1 MVQILIEVIIAESG
15 THHSDASAPTNNPAF
30 SWESRPAWKRIG
42 IAQKKDLYITE
53 KTKKQGKKY
62 IATNLRISIFI

>member
-1 MVQILIEVIIAESG
+1 MVQILIKVIIAESG

-42 IAQKKDLYITE
+42 IGLKKDLYITE
-53 KTKKQGKKY
+53 KAKK
-62 IATNLRISIFI
+62 